1 MLANTVHVPL
11 GSHGNKREYMGLQQA
26 TAGGNQMKIL
36 EVVALVIAGATM
48 VWLLLLMA
56 KFIGLLAVLLMV

>member
-1 MLANTVHVPL
+1 METSGNTCGYRRLPQ
-11 GSHGNKREYMGLQQA
+11 G
-26 TAGGNQMKIL
+26 AGGNQMKML

-48 VWLLLLMA
+48 VWLLLLMI

>member
-1 MLANTVHVPL
+1 
-11 GSHGNKREYMGLQQA
+11 
-26 TAGGNQMKIL
+26 MKIL

>member
-11 GSHGNKREYMGLQQA
+11 GSHGNKREYMQA

>member
-1 MLANTVHVPL
+1 METSGNTCGYSRLPQ
-11 GSHGNKREYMGLQQA
+11 R
-26 TAGGNQMKIL
+26 AGGNQMKML

-48 VWLLLLMA
+48 VWLLLLMV